1 MITCTRC
8 GADLPDEN
16 FSKGQRM
23 CRKCFSAYHKEWKKK
38 NPGKSKAYKISASR
52 KFKEKTSEPQQRKAV
67 KAKTTQQEDKV
78 FYRLFSAAMRENRG
92 LSKRVRQDTITDAKI
107 AESRKRIR
115 GDL

>member
-8 GADLPDEN
+8 FTDLPDED

-23 CRKCFSAYHKEWKKK
+23 CRKCFSAYHKEWRKK

-52 KFKEKTSEPQQRKAV
+52 KFKVKPAEQPQRKTV

-78 FYRLFSAAMRENRG
+78 FYCLFSAAMRENRG
-92 LSKRVRQDTITDAKI
+92 LSKKVRQDSITDAKI